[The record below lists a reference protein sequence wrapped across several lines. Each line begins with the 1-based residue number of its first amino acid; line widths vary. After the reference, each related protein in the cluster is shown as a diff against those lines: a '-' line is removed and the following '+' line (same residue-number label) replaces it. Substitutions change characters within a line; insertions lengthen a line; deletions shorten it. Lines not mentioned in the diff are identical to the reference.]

1 MHESIHGPAMSQLIY
16 KLQGDMSQVNKIQ
29 RDMSQVN
36 KIEGDMSQVNKIQGD
51 MSQVNR
57 IQGDMSQVNK
67 IQEDLS
73 QMDKIEGEMSQVN
86 KMQKE
91 IDQVK
96 MTTHGG
102 MSPVN
107 QMQVEMRQVKMI
119 QEDMNMERRRMEWI
133 INLKSKLKSTT
144 SQDLRG
150 LLRLMVM
157 LVVVSIALRAVPAV
171 NSQGE
176 SNIIYGR
183 IFFCNQQYKQK

>member
-1 MHESIHGPAMSQLIY
+1 MMQESIHGPVMSHLN
-16 KLQGDMSQVNKIQ
+16 KLQGYMSQVNKVPGY
-29 RDMSQVN
+29 MSH
-36 KIEGDMSQVNKIQGD
+36 VNKIQGY
-51 MSQVNR
+51 MSQE
-57 IQGDMSQVNK
+57 SK
-67 IQEDLS
+67 IQ
-73 QMDKIEGEMSQVN
+73 GEMSQVN
-86 KMQKE
+86 TMQKE

-157 LVVVSIALRAVPAV
+157 LVVVSTALRAVPAV
-171 NSQGE
+171 DGQGE
-176 SNIIYGR
+176 SNIIYG
-183 IFFCNQQYKQK
+183 